1 MGGGGERESEKESG
15 WCCLETRAAGWSRY
29 HMWAAAGRVT
39 QANYNSS
46 NELVLG
52 TLSLCDFRVKI
63 LTDVAPSPHSPRPS
77 WLPPSVFAVCWNFL
91 VYLGFLFSS
100 FRFVRIRLALFVC
113 LFICWLICSSSII
126 HNHMCLQ
133 QQQSERETGMGERE
147 RGGAWTAAGQFTL
160 CEIPCFHF
168 IWHFVPGTLNKFTRL
183 DQHRKYLRFCQTP
196 SPPLCFVPLVLLVIP
211 G

>member
-1 MGGGGERESEKESG
+1 
-15 WCCLETRAAGWSRY
+15 
-29 HMWAAAGRVT
+29 MWAAAGRVT

-63 LTDVAPSPHSPRPS
+63 LTDVAPSPPLSTP
-77 WLPPSVFAVCWNFL
+77 LPLPLSVFTVCWNFL
-91 VYLGFLFSS
+91 VYFGFLFFSS
-100 FRFVRIRLALFVC
+100 FRSVSPRIVC
-113 LFICWLICSSSII
+113 LPVYLLAYLLILHHS
-126 HNHMCLQ
+126 
-133 QQQSERETGMGERE
+133 QSHVSAAAERERERRKGERE
-147 RGGAWTAAGQFTL
+147 GREKAWTAAGQFTL

-196 SPPLCFVPLVLLVIP
+196 YPPPSIPLFFLSSLTTVRCNK
-211 G
+211 